1 MRSLSRQR
9 NKIFILFLERRED
22 KVFEFL
28 LKEEKITQDIIDTM
42 HEWEHSGFSINN
54 DVQIQALDKKGMQ
67 NIIEYIARC
76 PLSLARIIRIT
87 DEGNV
92 LYRAGK
98 STCLP
103 FPILGNEVS
112 AFV

>member
-1 MRSLSRQR
+1 LRSLSRQR

-42 HEWEHSGFSINN
+42 QEWEHSGFSINN
-54 DVQIQALDKKGMQ
+54 DVQIQASDKKGMQ
-67 NIIEYIARC
+67 KIIEYISRC
-76 PLSLARIIRIT
+76 PFSLARIINVT
-87 DEGNV
+87 DEGKV